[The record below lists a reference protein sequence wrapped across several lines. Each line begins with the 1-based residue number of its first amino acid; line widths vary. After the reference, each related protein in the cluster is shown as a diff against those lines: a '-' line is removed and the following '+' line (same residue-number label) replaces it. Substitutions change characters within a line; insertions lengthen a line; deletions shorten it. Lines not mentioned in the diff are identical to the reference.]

1 MNVNNAYCSPNNYFY
16 QPTFPQLYSASMMP
30 RYGFFP
36 SLSGGFSGRTKNCF
50 LERVENRSEVRG
62 GS

>member
-1 MNVNNAYCSPNNYFY
+1 MNVNNTYCSPNNYFY

-36 SLSGGFSGRTKNCF
+36 SLSGGFSGRKDK
-50 LERVENRSEVRG
+50 ENFYNKESKTVVKLG
-62 GS
+62 M